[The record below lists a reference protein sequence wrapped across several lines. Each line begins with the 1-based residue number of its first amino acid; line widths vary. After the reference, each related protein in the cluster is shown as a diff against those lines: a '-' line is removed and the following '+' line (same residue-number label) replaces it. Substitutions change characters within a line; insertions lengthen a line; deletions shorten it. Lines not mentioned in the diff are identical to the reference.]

1 MPASVSSGT
10 QAAFFDGFDPLRR
23 DSAPEAKITGR
34 TCTLGPMAAPRTE
47 PVLGAC
53 LQLGE
58 DDLGR
63 REAHIHSDPYIV
75 GGARVIRGT
84 RISVQSVLSRI
95 EGGDSPDDPVA
106 DYPEVPPAVF
116 EAAITYARTHPQ
128 PGRRKRPQWGC

>member
-1 MPASVSSGT
+1 MMTILRPGAHRCQWSVPASVSSGT

-34 TCTLGPMAAPRTE
+34 TCTLGPMASPRTE

-53 LQLGE
+53 LQPRE

-84 RISVQSVLSRI
+84 RISVQSVLRPI
-95 EGGDSPDDPVA
+95 GVA
-106 DYPEVPPAVF
+106 
-116 EAAITYARTHPQ
+116 
-128 PGRRKRPQWGC
+128 RPNPTLAEFPH